1 MHLVFIS
8 SLLERRRRNTDRK
21 RVLGSG
27 IFQGLKQFKIILQS
41 YYKTKWRKMQEIND
55 LLIERQMIFCSRI
68 DENELLEEDEIL
80 SRQRQQLRKKQA
92 LACQEVEY
100 KIEEV
105 DDDTI

>member
-1 MHLVFIS
+1 
-8 SLLERRRRNTDRK
+8 
-21 RVLGSG
+21 
-27 IFQGLKQFKIILQS
+27 
-41 YYKTKWRKMQEIND
+41 MQEIND

-92 LACQEVEY
+92 LACQEAEY
-100 KIEEV
+100 NIEEV